1 MKPKQNKPTKNQ
13 AANSCRPPKASR
25 GCKPSETSLPNTL
38 AGLVAC
44 YLKMQNDGSGQSG
57 NPLRSLLEGYR
68 ELGDFKKAVD
78 HAIDA
83 KELVGKSYDQLAKFS
98 GKRHGHQRR
107 IEKDAIT
114 VVQQVLIPKKLKG
127 MKSFEDLHAHVTA
140 TCSGIKGIGQLY
152 IYDAALRIGAALG
165 LSPELVYLHAGT
177 KMGVKALGLN
187 AKNSSLPVNAFPKPI
202 QKLKPHEIEDF
213 LCIFKDEFSHLKA

>member
-1 MKPKQNKPTKNQ
+1 MKPKQKKPIKNQ
-13 AANSCRPPKASR
+13 AANSCRPPKAR
-25 GCKPSETSLPNTL
+25 GGCKPVGTSLPNTL

-44 YLKMQNDGSGQSG
+44 YLKMQNDRSGESG

-107 IEKDAIT
+107 IEKNAIT

-127 MKSFEDLHAHVTA
+127 MKSFEELHAHMTA

-165 LSPELVYLHAGT
+165 LSPELVHLHAGT
-177 KMGVKALGLN
+177 KMGFRALGLN
-187 AKNSSLPVNAFPKPI
+187 AKNLSLPVKVFPKPI

-213 LCIFKDEFSHLKA
+213 LCIFKEELKAFKL

>member
-1 MKPKQNKPTKNQ
+1 MKPKQKNPIKNQ
-13 AANSCRPPKASR
+13 AANSCRPPKAR
-25 GCKPSETSLPNTL
+25 GGCKPAGAPQTNTL
-38 AGLVAC
+38 GGLVDC

-68 ELGDFKKAVD
+68 ELGDFKKVVE

-127 MKSFEDLHAHVTA
+127 MKSFEELHAHVTA

-177 KMGVKALGLN
+177 KMGVRALGLN

-213 LCIFKDEFSHLKA
+213 LCIFKEELKAFKI